1 MIIKK
6 DDYIY
11 ITHIFKLHDIVKII
25 GIYEEKDNN
34 SIIYKVESIDNKEIR
49 FIEEEEILAKL
60 EIKEGVDICV
70 KKKL

>member
-11 ITHIFKLHDIVKII
+11 ITHIFKLRDIVKII

-34 SIIYKVESIDNKEIR
+34 SIIYKVKSIDDKEIR

>member
-1 MIIKK
+1 M
-6 DDYIY
+6 
-11 ITHIFKLHDIVKII
+11 
-25 GIYEEKDNN
+25 E
-34 SIIYKVESIDNKEIR
+34 NKEIR

>member
-11 ITHIFKLHDIVKII
+11 VTHIFKLRDVVKII
-25 GIYEEKDNN
+25 GIYEEKDNK
-34 SIIYKVESIDNKEIR
+34 SLIYKVESIDDKEIR

-60 EIKEGVDICV
+60 EIKEGADICV

>member
-6 DDYIY
+6 YDYIY
-11 ITHIFKLHDIVKII
+11 VTHIFKLRDVVKII

-34 SIIYKVESIDNKEIR
+34 SIIYKVESIDDKEIR

-60 EIKEGVDICV
+60 EIKEGVDLCQ
-70 KKKL
+70 KKMR

>member
-1 MIIKK
+1 MSIKK
-6 DDYIY
+6 YDYIY
-11 ITHIFKLHDIVKII
+11 VTHIFKLRDVVKII

-34 SIIYKVESIDNKEIR
+34 SIIYKVESIDDKEIR